1 MKQKGHIMSN
11 TTNSS
16 RDDLYLTDVARI
28 IDEFYKDVETI
39 GTTDAV
45 INAIEKAYKAGVNVG
60 ANTAK

>member
-1 MKQKGHIMSN
+1 MSN
-11 TTNSS
+11 TQNSS

>member
-1 MKQKGHIMSN
+1 MSN

>member
-1 MKQKGHIMSN
+1 MSN
-11 TTNSS
+11 TQNSS

-45 INAIEKAYKAGVNVG
+45 INVIEKAYKAGKNVG

>member
-1 MKQKGHIMSN
+1 MSN
-11 TTNSS
+11 TPNSS

-28 IDEFYKDVETI
+28 IDEFYKDAEKI

-45 INAIEKAYKAGVNVG
+45 INVMEKAYKAGKNAG

>member
-11 TTNSS
+11 TPNNS

-28 IDEFYKDVETI
+28 INEFYQDAETV

-45 INAIEKAYKAGVNVG
+45 INVIEKAYRAGVNTA